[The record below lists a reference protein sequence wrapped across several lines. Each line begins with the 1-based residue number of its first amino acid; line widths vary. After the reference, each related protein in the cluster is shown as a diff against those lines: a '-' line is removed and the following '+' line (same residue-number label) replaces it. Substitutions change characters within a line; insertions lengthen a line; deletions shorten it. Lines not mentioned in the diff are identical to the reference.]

1 MTYMYIFESREEDE
15 EECSYFY

>member
-1 MTYMYIFESREEDE
+1 MTYMYIFKSREEDE